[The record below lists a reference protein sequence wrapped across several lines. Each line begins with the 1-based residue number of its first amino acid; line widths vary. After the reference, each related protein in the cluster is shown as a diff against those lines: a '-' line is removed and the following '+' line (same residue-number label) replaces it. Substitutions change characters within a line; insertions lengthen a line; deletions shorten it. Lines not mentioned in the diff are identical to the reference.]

1 MHVQEFQVSINI
13 RHPSTNSYFLNPPIP
28 KTQSVRRSY
37 DDLLVSGIGYMRY
50 AVFATFYATKTIHK
64 IRPSIKQSRSPN
76 RVPWNIHGSAGRNM
90 QEGVLQQLHVWCLDG
105 FFVGDDGMEWCLFG
119 NIPQMNT
126 IIPLT
131 QSYHLSILLAF
142 YWKKTL
148 KHLETC
154 QVIDQHLTHLL
165 RCLAMNQ
172 WEKYSDPKYARGSK
186 TKLGSVM

>member
-105 FFVGDDGMEWCLFG
+105 FFCWRWWDGMMSFWEYSPNEHHNSINTKLPPIYTSSLLLKKNIETPRNMPSHWSALDTPSEMFG
-119 NIPQMNT
+119 NEPMGKIQWPQIRSRKQN
-126 IIPLT
+126 
-131 QSYHLSILLAF
+131 
-142 YWKKTL
+142 
-148 KHLETC
+148 ET
-154 QVIDQHLTHLL
+154 
-165 RCLAMNQ
+165 
-172 WEKYSDPKYARGSK
+172 W
-186 TKLGSVM
+186 